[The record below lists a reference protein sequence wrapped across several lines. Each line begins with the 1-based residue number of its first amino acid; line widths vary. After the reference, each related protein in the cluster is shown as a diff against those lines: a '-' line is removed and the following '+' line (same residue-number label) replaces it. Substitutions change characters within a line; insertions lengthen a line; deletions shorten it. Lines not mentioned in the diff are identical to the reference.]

1 MSCRPDPSTE
11 SKCEGCSLNEIMYFF
26 FLLSYLFRYSYGRDS
41 PSSVSSL
48 LREQLL
54 THTCLSNVYR
64 SCWGGGGRGVGGA
77 QPGEFRQIPALAKT
91 LQCFDGQEN
100 RRSTNLVLLGGR
112 VMFADPGG
120 SCGPLSE

>member
-11 SKCEGCSLNEIMYFF
+11 SKCEGCSLNEIFF
-26 FLLSYLFRYSYGRDS
+26 FFAFLSLSLFVWQRLTQQCFLLVEGAAADAH
-41 PSSVSSL
+41 L
-48 LREQLL
+48 LVKRVQELL
-54 THTCLSNVYR
+54 GW
-64 SCWGGGGRGVGGA
+64 WGEGT
-77 QPGEFRQIPALAKT
+77 QPGEFRQRPVLAKT
-91 LQCFDGQEN
+91 LQCFDGQES

>member
-11 SKCEGCSLNEIMYFF
+11 SKCEGCSPNEIN
-26 FLLSYLFRYSYGRDS
+26 LLFYLFRYLYGRDS

-64 SCWGGGGRGVGGA
+64 SCWGGGGKGGRGYA
-77 QPGEFRQIPALAKT
+77 AGEFRQRPMLAKT
-91 LQCFDGQEN
+91 LQCFDGQES

-120 SCGPLSE
+120 SCGPLSQ